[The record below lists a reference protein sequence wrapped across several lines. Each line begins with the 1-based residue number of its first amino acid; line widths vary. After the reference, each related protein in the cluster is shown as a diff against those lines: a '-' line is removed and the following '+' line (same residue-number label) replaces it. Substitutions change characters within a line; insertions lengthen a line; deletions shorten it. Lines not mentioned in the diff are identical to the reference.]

1 MPTYKCEP
9 GKAEE
14 VSIAQVPNP
23 ASQRTVIND
32 LMQPGLGARE
42 EDGVDHVARADGHH
56 EDVHPLKVSAQYLM
70 KVRILYDLL
79 SSAAPDMRG

>member
-1 MPTYKCEP
+1 MPTHKCEP

-23 ASQRTVIND
+23 ASLWTVIND

-42 EDGVDHVARADGHH
+42 EDGVNHVARADGHH
-56 EDVHPLKVSAQYLM
+56 EDVHSLKVLAQCLL
-70 KVRILYDLL
+70 KVRLLSNLL
-79 SSAAPDMRG
+79 SSAAPDLTG

>member
-32 LMQPGLGARE
+32 PMQPGLGARE
-42 EDGVDHVARADGHH
+42 EDGVDHVACANGHH
-56 EDVHPLKVSAQYLM
+56 EDVHPLKVSAKYLL
-70 KVRILYDLL
+70 KVRIL
-79 SSAAPDMRG
+79 

>member
-1 MPTYKCEP
+1 MLTYKCEP
-9 GKAEE
+9 GEAEE

-23 ASQRTVIND
+23 ARQWTVIND

-42 EDGVDHVARADGHH
+42 KDGIDHVACADGHH
-56 EDVHPLKVSAQYLM
+56 EDVHPLKVSAHYLL
-70 KVRILYDLL
+70 KVRILFDLL